1 MHLPTAAHHLWTHS
15 RSHIQTS
22 TSFNTSC
29 TGLASVAVVISWHVG
44 SGRRGHGARG
54 TLAITA
60 TALWIEFAHTV
71 PASPYLILILMGSY
85 TYILAQTH
93 AHNLDFPIWAA
104 IYWIST
110 WN

>member
-1 MHLPTAAHHLWTHS
+1 MHLPTAAHHLWTQS

-60 TALWIEFAHTV
+60 TALWIERTCTFSHLFI
-71 PASPYLILILMGSY
+71 PLSFLWDHMY
-85 TYILAQTH
+85 TCTDNLVFDLARDLAVIH
-93 AHNLDFPIWAA
+93 
-104 IYWIST
+104 
-110 WN
+110 